1 MRGIKYMKAYEIKDY
16 ESEINI
22 GVLLYYEQEKD
33 FIIELE
39 SNLDEWTVPLLFS
52 SYLKSGIYTIPR
64 DISLAWVRERVIP
77 SGRQNINSILNQH
90 RLKEY
95 DEMKLLELSEG
106 KCSQDSLYIRKI
118 DELPSYVSERM
129 SSNLVDV
136 TLLSDRTMLCF
147 FMDDSVKRVKLD
159 ALGNVMLKT
168 KIEKRV
174 KKGDIEK
181 ITKNEK
187 LYNSV
192 KLGASGYFLTFNN
205 SIDIPASLLYDVGK
219 KIDIKFTEILEF
231 VKKNVVDTTESCE
244 ILGCTRQNISYI
256 VKREQLPVLKHGV
269 NGNLYLKG
277 DVEKNLW

>member
-1 MRGIKYMKAYEIKDY
+1 
-16 ESEINI
+16 
-22 GVLLYYEQEKD
+22 
-33 FIIELE
+33 
-39 SNLDEWTVPLLFS
+39 
-52 SYLKSGIYTIPR
+52 
-64 DISLAWVRERVIP
+64 
-77 SGRQNINSILNQH
+77 
-90 RLKEY
+90 
-95 DEMKLLELSEG
+95 MKLLELSEG

-159 ALGNVMLKT
+159 DLGK